1 DPANTSI
8 RTAILR
14 IFLCPSDRS
23 TGNFTVLDSTGAG
36 IADAATNSYAACYGA
51 GGEIGDDPDK
61 GNGLFFRN
69 SRLRIGDIT
78 DGTSTTICVGE
89 RPSLFTQTAWAGAI
103 SRGTTRITPGA
114 PVLSRSV
121 EEAPTQTLA
130 HTGSHT
136 INDANADPDDFF
148 TPHSS

>member
-1 DPANTSI
+1 
-8 RTAILR
+8 
-14 IFLCPSDRS
+14 
-23 TGNFTVLDSTGAG
+23 
-36 IADAATNSYAACYGA
+36 
-51 GGEIGDDPDK
+51 
-61 GNGLFFRN
+61 
-69 SRLRIGDIT
+69 
-78 DGTSTTICVGE
+78 TSTTICVGE

-148 TPHSS
+148 TPHSSAAMFLFAYVPAGPIKPHVSWSVFQALSTRAGDEIIDPNSY